1 MIEGKI
7 IKFYRELKDMKQS
20 VLGYKICSGSH
31 ISKIERGLT
40 EVSKETIELLSNR
53 LGIDMESEIEAY
65 LSLDKHFI
73 EWHESIIM
81 KQNTKAEDLKKQLE
95 NVALLQMTE
104 IYRSYTLLLTRY
116 YLLIGEFRLV
126 HSLIKEMDCWSD
138 LTPYEK
144 NMLLHIKG
152 IDLLYKEQYQMAISL
167 LQEIDLANYNNPE
180 YYYHLAIAYHS
191 LKMPVLAY
199 FYFDKSLQFFTS
211 TRNFPLMIEVEM
223 LMLIQ
228 VEQDQFFET
237 GYQRLIK
244 ISENS
249 GLKHQ
254 RSLLFHN
261 LAYQHLRQGHYEK
274 ACEYYK
280 QSMDSR
286 DPLSKYYL
294 VSLEGYLNA
303 STKKGFET
311 NKELLLLAEKGI
323 SLSKK
328 LKDTTYK
335 HFFQLHIYNL
345 KKEKEKYYDYLETY
359 ATPYFSKIGN
369 GRLTEYYSI
378 KLFDFHMEKGN
389 NEKVIHYAK
398 SLVEKL
404 RNNDSLV

>member
-1 MIEGKI
+1 MVEGKI
-7 IKFYRELKDMKQS
+7 IKFYRELQNMKQS
-20 VLGYKICSGSH
+20 VLGYGICSMSH

-40 EVSKETIELLSNR
+40 EVSKETIDLLSDR
-53 LGIDMESEIEAY
+53 LGIDMKSEIEAY
-65 LSLDKHFI
+65 LSLDKLFK

-81 KQNTKAEDLKKQLE
+81 KLNTKAESIKKQLE
-95 NVALLQMTE
+95 NVALLKMPS

-116 YLLIGEFRLV
+116 YLLTGEFHLV
-126 HSLIKEMDCWSD
+126 NSLIKEMDCWSS
-138 LTPYEK
+138 LSPYEK

-152 IDLLYKEQYQMAISL
+152 IDLLYKEQYDKAISH
-167 LQEIDLANYNNPE
+167 LQEIDLTYYNNPE

-191 LKMPVLAY
+191 LKLRVLAY
-199 FYFDKSLQFFTS
+199 YYFDKSLHFFTA

-228 VEQDQFFET
+228 VEQEQFFES
-237 GYQRLIK
+237 GYQRLID

-249 GLKHQ
+249 GLEHQ
-254 RSLLFHN
+254 RALLAHN
-261 LAYQHLRQGHYEK
+261 LAYQHLRHGNYEK

-280 QSMDSR
+280 QSIDSR

-303 STKKGFET
+303 STKQGVKSI
-311 NKELLLLAEKGI
+311 KELLQLAEKGKT
-323 SLSKK
+323 LSEK
-328 LKDTTYK
+328 LKDITYK

-345 KKEKEKYYDYLETY
+345 QNEKEKYYDYLETN
-359 ATPYFSKIGN
+359 ATPYFKKIGN
-369 GRLTEYYSI
+369 GLLTEYYSI
-378 KLFDFHMEKGN
+378 KLFDYHIEKGN